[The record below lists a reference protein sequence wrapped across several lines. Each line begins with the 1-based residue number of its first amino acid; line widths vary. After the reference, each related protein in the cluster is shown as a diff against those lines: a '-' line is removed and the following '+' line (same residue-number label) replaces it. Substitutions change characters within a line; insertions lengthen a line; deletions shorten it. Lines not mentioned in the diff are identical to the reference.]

1 MLIEMTIKGLVVD
14 SFSSTPIVILKDK
27 AGDKVLS
34 IWVGVYEAN
43 ATVFQ
48 SAKAMLRRS
57 LEI

>member
-34 IWVGVYEAN
+34 I
-43 ATVFQ
+43 
-48 SAKAMLRRS
+48 
-57 LEI
+57 